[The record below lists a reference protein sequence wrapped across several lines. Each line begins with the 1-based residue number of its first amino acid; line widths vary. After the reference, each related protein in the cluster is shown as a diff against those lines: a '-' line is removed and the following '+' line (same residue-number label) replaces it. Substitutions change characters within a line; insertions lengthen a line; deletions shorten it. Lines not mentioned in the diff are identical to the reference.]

1 MVILNESGQWSRFNR
16 KIHQFGCVKFPQK
29 GHSYKKPTANL
40 LVFLL
45 TKQTNVWICAA
56 EQVLLSIVSK
66 FCFRQSLAC

>member
-1 MVILNESGQWSRFNR
+1 MRVVSGHALIEKSINLAVSNSP
-16 KIHQFGCVKFPQK
+16 KKDIVM
-29 GHSYKKPTANL
+29 KPTANL

-45 TKQTNVWICAA
+45 IKQTNVWICAA